1 MTLSKTPDRLQ
12 SHLRTYAERYPGA
25 WRQFDAMRADRGMLL
40 PDWPEWCW
48 CPLAGAYAIVSGG
61 GEITLEGAGDVGIL
75 GALAAWRITQ
85 GVYRFDSDLFQALW
99 DTPLDGKL
107 PVGVLYKLP
116 EWCVYIETPPG
127 QAVEGLLGW
136 FVHLE
141 HDAGTGR
148 AELRLVLD
156 AAITDGP
163 NLLPGI
169 VHLTRPSLDECAEEA
184 LAEARQNI
192 KRLGLDVELPENAGD
207 LILGTL
213 TPLISVTL
221 YLCSLAADIVDLRGR
236 RERPENP
243 KPKKTKKGLR
253 IFPQPQTTWLVGY
266 RIGASLRL
274 AEPRE
279 TGEPGGGTHA
289 SPRPHIRRAHWHAY
303 WTGPRTGQQKLILKW
318 LPPVAVG
325 AGEIVPTIHEV
336 DN

>member
-1 MTLSKTPDRLQ
+1 MSIASPSKTPDRLQ
-12 SHLRTYAERYPGA
+12 AHLRVYAEKYPGA
-25 WRQFDAMRADRGMLL
+25 WKQFDAMRAERGIALT
-40 PDWPEWCW
+40 DWPDWCW

-85 GVYRFDSDLFQALW
+85 GVYRFDTDLFAALW
-99 DTPLDGKL
+99 DTPLEGKL
-107 PVGVLYKLP
+107 PIDVLYKLP
-116 EWCVYIETPPG
+116 EWCVYIEVPPG
-127 QAVEGLLGW
+127 QAEPGLLGW
-136 FVHLE
+136 YVHLE

-156 AAITDGP
+156 TGTK
-163 NLLPGI
+163 LVPGI
-169 VHLTRPSLDECAEEA
+169 IHLTQDTLDECVGAAIQEVRRNAE
-184 LAEARQNI
+184 
-192 KRLGLDVELPENAGD
+192 KMGLELPLPAE
-207 LILGTL
+207 L
-213 TPLISVTL
+213 TSLLANHLAPMVSVTL
-221 YLCSLAADIVDLRGR
+221 YLCSLAADISDLRGK

-243 KPKKTKKGLR
+243 RPKKTKKGLR
-253 IFPQPQTTWLVGY
+253 IFPQPPTTWLVGH

-279 TGEPGGGTHA
+279 PGEPGGGTHA

-303 WTGPRTGQQKLILKW
+303 WTGPRAGQQKLILKW